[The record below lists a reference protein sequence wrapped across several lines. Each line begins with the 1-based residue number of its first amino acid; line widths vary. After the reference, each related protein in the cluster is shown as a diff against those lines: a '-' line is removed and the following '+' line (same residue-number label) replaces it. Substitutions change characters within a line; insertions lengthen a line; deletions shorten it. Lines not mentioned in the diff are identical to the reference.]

1 MINAHTASCKVYQ
14 WIPRPVYEHEV
25 DSIVSAQTRPNTK
38 VVNMGNEEMG
48 NDIQAI
54 ADNASAENGDVKSI
68 SSDDALLIS
77 MGKEPELKR
86 LVYYLW

>member
-1 MINAHTASCKVYQ
+1 
-14 WIPRPVYEHEV
+14 
-25 DSIVSAQTRPNTK
+25 
-38 VVNMGNEEMG
+38 MGNEEMG